1 MNQFFP
7 CQSVNREME
16 EDTES
21 CLIILGDAMKK
32 QDLQFFKD
40 LLDMQLES
48 LMNKS
53 NLAVAELISQK
64 DREIEYLDRA
74 SLHIDQTMSLRIKSR
89 ESLLIKKIRHSLE
102 RIEEGT
108 YGICETCG
116 EDIGIKRLN
125 ARPVTTKCITCK
137 NIEERE
143 ERTFATTTRAF

>member
-1 MNQFFP
+1 
-7 CQSVNREME
+7 
-16 EDTES
+16 
-21 CLIILGDAMKK
+21 MKK

-40 LLDMQLES
+40 ILGMQLES

-64 DREIEYLDRA
+64 DQEIEYLDRA
-74 SLHIDQTMSLRIKSR
+74 SLHINQTMSLRIKSR
-89 ESLLIKKIRHSLE
+89 ESLLIKKIRRSLE

-108 YGICETCG
+108 YGICEACG

-137 NIEERE
+137 NLEERE
-143 ERTFATTTRAF
+143 ERTFAPRTRAF

>member
-1 MNQFFP
+1 
-7 CQSVNREME
+7 ME
-16 EDTES
+16 KDTEN
-21 CLIILGDAMKK
+21 CLIILGDAMKE

-53 NLAVAELISQK
+53 NLAVAELVSQK

-137 NIEERE
+137 NLEERE